1 MYHRKSEDIPE
12 RVETYTFA
20 AGRGEDNTLRA
31 YIQAFI
37 TTTTKILPNVSR
49 LNLPSE
55 EAKIL
60 PYVPIL
66 NYNSTEPLDVPMFH
80 IQIVQVIPR
89 DITIHAYIPEEIT
102 ITSNYWTYRYS
113 TYKS

>member
-1 MYHRKSEDIPE
+1 MYYCKNEDIPK
-12 RVETYTFA
+12 RVETYTFT

-31 YIQAFI
+31 YTHAFI

-49 LNLPSE
+49 LNSSSE

-60 PYVPIL
+60 AYEPIL
-66 NYNSTEPLDVPMFH
+66 NYNDTEPLDVPMFH
-80 IQIVQVIPR
+80 TQIVQVIPQ
-89 DITIHAYIPEEIT
+89 DITIHAYIPKEIT